1 MLDLSV
7 SPHGGLF
14 RNKVTTVTAKAQLEA
29 AGLSARESD
38 FSEIPQIDLGPM
50 AGDDPVAKQATAKAL
65 RDACVNVGFFYIRN
79 HGLPQ
84 KVIDDTFA
92 LCPGFFGL
100 PLEEKMKIHVK
111 KSVNNSG
118 YTPLLEENTDETAL
132 GDLHEG
138 FDIANELAA
147 DDPLARGREA
157 LYGPNQ
163 WPENLPGFKEQM
175 LTYFEEVKALGRRLF
190 RAFALALDLPE
201 DYFDPMVTKPTGVL
215 RILSYPSQDGP
226 IDQRQIGIGAHT
238 DYECFTILGQQLGV
252 QALQVQNGKG
262 EWVSAPPIPGTFV
275 VNIGDQMARWT
286 NDVFASTRHRALNL
300 SGKPRYS
307 MPFFLGTNYDTLIE
321 ALPSCV
327 GPDLPAKYPPVVAG
341 EYVLSRFDATYAY
354 RQEPKAD

>member
-1 MLDLSV
+1 M
-7 SPHGGLF
+7 
-14 RNKVTTVTAKAQLEA
+14 TTVTAQAQLQA
-29 AGLSARESD
+29 AGLTARDSD
-38 FSEIPQIDLGPM
+38 FSEIPVIDLAPM
-50 AGDDPVAKQATAKAL
+50 AGGDSAAKQATARAL
-65 RDACVNVGFFYIRN
+65 REACINVGFFYIRN
-79 HGLPQ
+79 HGVPQ
-84 KVIDDTFA
+84 SVIDDTFA
-92 LCPGFFGL
+92 LCPRFFGL

-132 GDLHEG
+132 GDVHEG
-138 FDIANELAA
+138 FDMANELAP
-147 DDPLARGREA
+147 DDPLLKGREA
-157 LYGPNQ
+157 LYGANQ
-163 WPENLPGFKEQM
+163 WPEGLPGFKDQM
-175 LTYFEEVKALGRRLF
+175 QAYFGEVLALGKRLF

-215 RILSYPSQDGP
+215 RILYYPSQEGP

-238 DYECFTILGQQLGV
+238 DYECFTILAQQQGI

-286 NDVFASTRHRALNL
+286 NDVFASTRHRALNV
-300 SGKPRYS
+300 SGRERNS
-307 MPFFLGTNYDTLIE
+307 MPFFLGTNFDTMIE

-327 GPDLPAKYPPVVAG
+327 GPDRPAKYPPVKAG

-354 RQEPKAD
+354 RQAEEKA